1 MRIDAISGAG
11 RADRGRV
18 HANSRRL
25 AGVYING
32 RSGGRRAELGSPL
45 ERWHCPGGGVRTRLR
60 VGRHCIGLSEQLADQ
75 LLDQRAQRACV
86 WLEPVDWPDAHVSFT
101 KYFKLKIFS
110 RHVIKARAVLC
121 KTVQF

>member
-32 RSGGRRAELGSPL
+32 RSGGRRAELDSPL
-45 ERWHCPGGGVRTRLR
+45 ERWHCP
-60 VGRHCIGLSEQLADQ
+60 GLSEQLADQ

-86 WLEPVDWPDAHVSFT
+86 WLEPVDWPDAHVSFP
-101 KYFKLKIFS
+101 KYFRLKKLP
-110 RHVIKARAVLC
+110 RAGSQEGIL
-121 KTVQF
+121 Q

>member
-25 AGVYING
+25 AGVYSNG
-32 RSGGRRAELGSPL
+32 RSGGRRAELDSPL

-60 VGRHCIGLSEQLADQ
+60 VGGIALAYLSNWPTSFWISVLSALAYGLS
-75 LLDQRAQRACV
+75 LLTGPMRMSHFRNTSD
-86 WLEPVDWPDAHVSFT
+86 
-101 KYFKLKIFS
+101 
-110 RHVIKARAVLC
+110 
-121 KTVQF
+121 